1 VALNTITPPI
11 LYPLVTAKFSL
22 PECVNVQVVMFQ
34 VNDEEDEM
42 FHYLYYWYCLY
53 FSS

>member
-1 VALNTITPPI
+1 MKLIACSYFRLNTITPPI

-34 VNDEEDEM
+34 VNDEEESA
-42 FHYLYYWYCLY
+42 LP
-53 FSS
+53 S